1 MGEGEGGGWGP
12 DQQYGV
18 VLTTNDTGYT
28 YDEHHTICPI
38 LHYNLIFNLEIKLNN
53 MIQSMDRIIYVEVE
67 REGINISTQQTLCIS
82 AGDLFLPQIVQE
94 LHPVVG

>member
-1 MGEGEGGGWGP
+1 
-12 DQQYGV
+12 
-18 VLTTNDTGYT
+18 
-28 YDEHHTICPI
+28 
-38 LHYNLIFNLEIKLNN
+38 
-53 MIQSMDRIIYVEVE
+53 MDRIIYVEVE